1 MLHAIWL
8 LSVLIGS
15 ILIPCSAHA
24 DKRVALIV
32 GNSAY
37 QHTPALKNPG
47 NDAVDMATALKALNF
62 NVIEAVDVDKV
73 RLEAKIRE
81 FARALVG
88 ADVGLF
94 FYSGHGIQVGGH
106 NYIVPVDAKLE
117 DGAALNFELVRL
129 EFVQQIME
137 QATRTNVIFLDA
149 CRDNPLV
156 RNLARALGT
165 RSTQIGHGLAVMESG
180 SGTLI
185 SFSTQPGNVA
195 LDGAGR
201 NSPFAGAL
209 AKHIRSAGED
219 LSSILI
225 NVRNDVMAATK
236 DRQVPWDH
244 SALRAK
250 LYFTPNVGS
259 QLSAA
264 NFDQQAEL
272 LFWNGVKD
280 TKSPAMLQSYL
291 NRFPNGT
298 FSGLAHA
305 MIEHL
310 NKEDVA
316 RAALA
321 QREEELKRAE
331 LAKQATEAK
340 RADELRKAE
349 EIRRSEE
356 LRIAQEEVRKA
367 QAALKAAEEQR
378 LASLTAEQASRRA
391 GDLVQGLRRELIRVG
406 CDPGVAEAG
415 WNAAAREA
423 LREFVRITR
432 RDVPTDVPTQEA
444 LSALTGQR
452 GRVCPLKCGSGE
464 SEVNGRCVVKA
475 APAKD
480 RAVQAGQQRKPSEV
494 RETPASGS
502 NVGACPSLKGIAAE
516 LRGLAGC

>member
-1 MLHAIWL
+1 
-8 LSVLIGS
+8 
-15 ILIPCSAHA
+15 
-24 DKRVALIV
+24 
-32 GNSAY
+32 
-37 QHTPALKNPG
+37 
-47 NDAVDMATALKALNF
+47 
-62 NVIEAVDVDKV
+62 
-73 RLEAKIRE
+73 
-81 FARALVG
+81 
-88 ADVGLF
+88 
-94 FYSGHGIQVGGH
+94 
-106 NYIVPVDAKLE
+106 
-117 DGAALNFELVRL
+117 
-129 EFVQQIME
+129 
-137 QATRTNVIFLDA
+137 
-149 CRDNPLV
+149 
-156 RNLARALGT
+156 
-165 RSTQIGHGLAVMESG
+165 
-180 SGTLI
+180 
-185 SFSTQPGNVA
+185 
-195 LDGAGR
+195 
-201 NSPFAGAL
+201 
-209 AKHIRSAGED
+209 
-219 LSSILI
+219 
-225 NVRNDVMAATK
+225 MAATK

-250 LYFTPNVGS
+250 LYFTPNIGS
-259 QLSAA
+259 QLNAA